1 MYVAASSRI
10 TAYIT
15 GQPLVAPRLFV
26 FITSVISLA
35 KTFLP
40 AAITL
45 LALSSTAHAAVQ
57 ERPDTED
64 RILLTHAIAN
74 AKSFDDRFDAE
85 VWLTDMANRLSRW
98 DDVPADE
105 RVFIL
110 KTVHQEAIHAG
121 LTPEL
126 VLSVMQVESNFDHFA
141 LSSAGARGLMQV
153 MPFWLDEL
161 NRPDDDLFDIRT
173 NIRFGCTI
181 LKHYLD
187 REKGNHARALARY
200 NGSVGQLWYPKRV
213 FDAMR
218 KRWYLQ

>member
-1 MYVAASSRI
+1 MNRANYGCLTKAIRAGI
-10 TAYIT
+10 TAIVLAF
-15 GQPLVAPRLFV
+15 PAL
-26 FITSVISLA
+26 IS
-35 KTFLP
+35 
-40 AAITL
+40 
-45 LALSSTAHAAVQ
+45 AAVQ
-57 ERPDTED
+57 ERPDSED
-64 RILLTHAIAN
+64 RTLLTTAIAS
-74 AKSFDDRFDAE
+74 AESFDDRFDAE
-85 VWLTDMANRLSRW
+85 VWLTDMAHRLSRW

-105 RVFIL
+105 RLFIL
-110 KTVHQEAIHAG
+110 KTVHQEASHAG
-121 LTPEL
+121 LAPEL
-126 VLSVMQVESNFDHFA
+126 VLSVMQVESNFDRFA

-161 NRPDDDLFDIRT
+161 DRPDDDLFDIRT

-200 NGSVGQLWYPKRV
+200 NGSLGQMWYPTRV